1 MAQISSA
8 SQSSFLQLGIFSSS
22 QGCTK
27 HVLCGATKPWP
38 YPCQH
43 PSCAHC
49 HPESLQHFT
58 QLWVFLPSFATPLIF
73 SLSALTSSAPGP
85 LCHPWSGLS
94 WSHFSWHEG
103 SLTDCV
109 WKEKKGLSDWQ
120 GPHLISFPRISHA
133 VLISLVLQLHITRRS
148 QEKKI
153 CVFEEMDSN

>member
-27 HVLCGATKPWP
+27 HVLCGATTPWP
-38 YPCQH
+38 MPAPLVC
-43 PSCAHC
+43 PLPPWKPPAFSPHC
-49 HPESLQHFT
+49 G
-58 QLWVFLPSFATPLIF
+58 FLPSFTTPVIF
-73 SLSALTSSAPGP
+73 SSSTLTSSAPG
-85 LCHPWSGLS
+85 LLYHPWSGLS

-109 WKEKKGLSDWQ
+109 WKEKKGLSDWH